1 MEILIII
8 NCILYSL
15 LFLVFLIRITDEN
28 ERNLYEKIIYFFI
41 IVYSLFMGG
50 YTFKSVFIYEKTTI
64 AFSISGTIFKTLIV
78 LLMLIKIK
86 EDILFKNKK

>member
-41 IVYSLFMGG
+41 IVYSLFMGV
-50 YTFKSVFIYEKTTI
+50 YIFKNVFIYEKTTLV
-64 AFSISGTIFKTLIV
+64 FSISGTIFKTLIV